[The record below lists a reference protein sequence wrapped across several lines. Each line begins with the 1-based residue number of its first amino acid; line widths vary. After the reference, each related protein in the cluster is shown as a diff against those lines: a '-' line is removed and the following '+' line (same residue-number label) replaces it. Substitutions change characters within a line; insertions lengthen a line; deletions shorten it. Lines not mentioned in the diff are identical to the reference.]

1 MCMQDNIYIYIYIFR
16 ECNHVFQFFVLVG
29 KCFVLT
35 MFCTRHLPKKWG
47 ERLKEGEK
55 EVGEEE
61 NVTYR

>member
-1 MCMQDNIYIYIYIFR
+1 M
-16 ECNHVFQFFVLVG
+16 FQFFVLVG